1 LNHIIRAC
9 ILINNQTDVLDIKR
23 KFYNNKIV
31 KENYV
36 ECNDSLIVKIDKLT
50 KDRLDNFIKKE
61 MF

>member
-9 ILINNQTDVLDIKR
+9 ILINNRTDILDIER

-36 ECNDSLIVKIDKLT
+36 ECNDSLIVKIDTLT
-50 KDRLDNFIKKE
+50 KDRLNNFIKKE